1 MRTLWILLGII
12 GIACLALVLN
22 HDRGSVL
29 GIDNDSFASFVWY
42 GILAGLVA
50 AAVLP
55 GRGQWKEF
63 ARNAVL
69 WLTIILA
76 LTAGYVWRYELQDI
90 ASRMTAGL
98 IPGSPVSSQSA
109 DGRTQT
115 TLIRSRD
122 GQFHA
127 RTRVN
132 GQPVSMLVDT
142 GASVVV
148 LTQSDARAAGID
160 PADLAY
166 TARVSTANGVT
177 TAAPVTLESITIGDI
192 ERSRVEAMVAREGAL
207 DTSLLGMSF
216 LTRLWG
222 TQFRGDRLTLTD

>member
-1 MRTLWILLGII
+1 LRPLWIILGII

-22 HDRGSVL
+22 HDSGSVL
-29 GIDNDSFASFVWY
+29 GIENNNFASLVWY
-42 GILAGLVA
+42 GLWGSLVA

-69 WLTIILA
+69 WLAIILV
-76 LTAGYVWRYELQDI
+76 LTACYTWRYELQDV

-98 IPGSPVSSQSA
+98 IPGSPISSQSA
-109 DGRTQT
+109 DGRAQT

-127 RTRVN
+127 RVQVN
-132 GQPVSMLVDT
+132 GESVSMLVDT

-148 LTQSDARAAGID
+148 LTPADARDAGID
-160 PADLAY
+160 TTNLAY

-177 TAAPVTLESITIGDI
+177 TAAPVTLESVSIGEI
-192 ERSRVEAMVAREGAL
+192 GRSRVEAMVARDGAL
-207 DTSLLGMSF
+207 GVSLLGMSF
-216 LTRLWG
+216 LNRLQA
-222 TQFRGDRLTLTD
+222 TEFRGDRLILTD